1 MSDLLTLRGHCDRR
15 CPTRPLPQQVQQ
27 LSVRLVHLNLEADDV
42 LLNALVDFAR
52 DLANARAFLEMPAGR
67 LLAAQHSLRLQF
79 AAPPQAEAPPCGLSE
94 SRKARDALHTL
105 VARASES
112 IGAGVPEGGESRVYF
127 RRLQLH
133 PIFVDLTFQLSG
145 DVRLLSHV
153 GLIPDMPMFGYVR
166 NLIEALGTSL
176 ANIDHAPIR
185 LPTFAHKHLF
195 DANSVLASRLT
206 SHFVGYGLVQ
216 IYKVLGSSELVG
228 NPVALLSNV
237 GRDVKALLYDPAQG
251 LLEAPS
257 IAIARD
263 FAENAVSLLR
273 NTSVGIVESATKV
286 IETVSKTIKKL
297 NFDED
302 RGRGSAAGAAPLRIG
317 VGAAGPRSLT
327 EGLAQGAGVLV
338 REVGGGLLGIV
349 LRPIEGARRG
359 GALGAVRGVAEGLLG
374 VVTRTVSGAL
384 DSVVL
389 TARGATQSL
398 NPRPES
404 THRERFPRLISAD
417 GSVRAYSQREAE
429 GAARLYVYKNGS
441 SRAREYI
448 YHAKCVAVRF
458 TESARAGSDI
468 ATVARSLDA
477 GLADLGSQLLR
488 RERASSPTASP
499 EQALAA
505 RVPAGSSDDA
515 VEAPESPVLSLHTS
529 SAPVA
534 VVGRDGVARDPKLPF
549 YSATALEFTQEP
561 ILLLTR
567 RSRVVGDVARAL
579 IQASAET
586 EALARAIA
594 TMRQSAPISD
604 AALALS
610 VARHAFALARSE
622 PVSVRKDFFR
632 RRQSASQCDAAL
644 GAPPC
649 PYIVLGTSHT

>member
-1 MSDLLTLRGHCDRR
+1 
-15 CPTRPLPQQVQQ
+15 
-27 LSVRLVHLNLEADDV
+27 
-42 LLNALVDFAR
+42 
-52 DLANARAFLEMPAGR
+52 
-67 LLAAQHSLRLQF
+67 
-79 AAPPQAEAPPCGLSE
+79 
-94 SRKARDALHTL
+94 
-105 VARASES
+105 
-112 IGAGVPEGGESRVYF
+112 
-127 RRLQLH
+127 
-133 PIFVDLTFQLSG
+133 
-145 DVRLLSHV
+145 
-153 GLIPDMPMFGYVR
+153 MFGYVR

-185 LPTFAHKHLF
+185 LPTFEHKHLF

-297 NFDED
+297 NFDEE
-302 RGRGSAAGAAPLRIG
+302 RGRGNAAGAASLRIG
-317 VGAAGPRSLT
+317 VGAAGPRSLS

-458 TESARAGSDI
+458 TESSRAGSDI

-499 EQALAA
+499 EQA
-505 RVPAGSSDDA
+505 PAGSSDDA
-515 VEAPESPVLSLHTS
+515 VEAAESPVLSLHTS

-594 TMRQSAPISD
+594 TMRHSAPISD
-604 AALALS
+604 AGLALS

-622 PVSVRKDFFR
+622 PVSVRKIFFR
-632 RRQSASQCDAAL
+632 RRQSASQCDEAL